1 VGQRNKAC
9 GVDVHKNTIMAT
21 ILSQDGTK
29 IQEDFQ
35 TTISELLRFREWLI
49 DNSCEVVAMES
60 TGTYWIPVY
69 SVLEGSFEVIVANP
83 YMVKHIPGR
92 KTDVLDSE
100 WLAVLCL
107 KDLIKRSRIFLK
119 EDRELRRLTR
129 SYEALVKI
137 RTQLKNEIHRELAS
151 SHIKLSSVVA
161 DIFGK
166 SGIHI
171 LKGLLDGQA
180 IDDII
185 KGIPSGR
192 VRKKGGQI
200 KEAIHNN
207 LEITQILL
215 IESSLD
221 LIAKIREKIDEI
233 RNEIEARIKF
243 RQDDLEIAISVPGI
257 DFLSAS
263 TILAEIGD
271 YRDFNTP
278 EQLASYFGLVP
289 FVNQSGTKQRN
300 GCITKHG
307 SKHLRRILVQVAHA
321 ASKKIGS
328 KLRKFYLRIRA
339 KKGANVAIIALARK
353 ILCILHHLLTKG
365 ELYEEDGI
373 ERSKPI
379 TLDRT
384 SSPRE
389 MTVQEMIDVIRQ
401 SGYTITK
408 IDQGACG

>member
-1 VGQRNKAC
+1 
-9 GVDVHKNTIMAT
+9 M
-21 ILSQDGTK
+21 
-29 IQEDFQ
+29 
-35 TTISELLRFREWLI
+35 
-49 DNSCEVVAMES
+49 
-60 TGTYWIPVY
+60 
-69 SVLEGSFEVIVANP
+69 ANP
-83 YMVKHIPGR
+83 YLVKHIPGR

-215 IESSLD
+215 VESSLD
-221 LIAKIREKIDEI
+221 LIAKVREKIDEI

-243 RQDDLEIAISVPGI
+243 RQDDLEIAMSVPGI

-353 ILCILHHLLTKG
+353 ILCILHHLLTKR

-373 ERSKPI
+373 KRSKPI
-379 TLDRT
+379 MLDRT
-384 SSPRE
+384 SSPTE

-401 SGYTITK
+401 SSYTITK

>member
-1 VGQRNKAC
+1 
-9 GVDVHKNTIMAT
+9 
-21 ILSQDGTK
+21 
-29 IQEDFQ
+29 
-35 TTISELLRFREWLI
+35 
-49 DNSCEVVAMES
+49 
-60 TGTYWIPVY
+60 
-69 SVLEGSFEVIVANP
+69 
-83 YMVKHIPGR
+83 
-92 KTDVLDSE
+92 
-100 WLAVLCL
+100 
-107 KDLIKRSRIFLK
+107 
-119 EDRELRRLTR
+119 
-129 SYEALVKI
+129 
-137 RTQLKNEIHRELAS
+137 
-151 SHIKLSSVVA
+151 
-161 DIFGK
+161 
-166 SGIHI
+166 
-171 LKGLLDGQA
+171 
-180 IDDII
+180 
-185 KGIPSGR
+185 
-192 VRKKGGQI
+192 
-200 KEAIHNN
+200 
-207 LEITQILL
+207 L

-243 RQDDLEIAISVPGI
+243 RQDDLEIAMSVPGI

-271 YRDFNTP
+271 YRDFNTQ

-353 ILCILHHLLTKG
+353 ILCILHHLLTKR

-379 TLDRT
+379 MLDRT